1 MKNIT
6 KENIQV
12 AYRTLNKTGFT
23 YSVMK
28 SAEET
33 LKGQPFETKSSLVKA
48 MNTLLNDD
56 LRFIELKIKTENTD
70 TLDIVDEFFLKNT
83 ETVFKFGAY
92 NGDDNELTVYLCF

>member
-1 MKNIT
+1 MKNII

-12 AYRTLNKTGFT
+12 AYRTLNKTSFT

-56 LRFIELKIKTENTD
+56 LRFIELKIKTESTD
-70 TLDIVDEFFLKNT
+70 MLEVVNEFFLKNA
-83 ETVFKFGAY
+83 EMVFKFGAFD
-92 NGDDNELTVYLCF
+92 GDNNELTVYLCL

>member
-1 MKNIT
+1 MKNIN

-12 AYRTLNKTGFT
+12 SYRTLNKTSFT

-33 LKGQPFETKSSLVKA
+33 LKGQPREVEAELGKA
-48 MNTLLNDD
+48 LDTLLDD
-56 LRFIELKIKTENTD
+56 KLRFIELKIKTENTD